1 MLKTRQKWLSIVLA
15 VMFLFTLVPFGA
27 HPALANTQ
35 YQTITAIPSFDPGKD
50 EAKNLNLATVYI
62 KIDPALADAEG
73 EAIVEV
79 LDSEGSK
86 LDIKSVDFEGISG
99 SNVSVADATYNPGDK
114 YAKLKVKAGSAT
126 AKSELT
132 LKLAVDAK
140 DAAAGDVQV
149 RFSNASG
156 ILENGSVV
164 AAVAKGAGVEVS
176 VDKVVAIGDGG
187 GDVTFTV
194 QENTLYGLDNTVGKN
209 TVKFKLP
216 NGFTW
221 EDGSGS
227 VKLVS
232 GQLVDSSGTTITD
245 SNISTVFKVYE
256 DERELQVKV
265 LKGFSYAEDSS
276 SKIRLEVSGTIKVD
290 TSVAKYGDV
299 TVTLGGESTVT
310 PSDVVVANYGDYSAS
325 LKSIEVKSIQPGQFD
340 QEIGKFAI
348 DEALPGSLVA
358 GRTIELT
365 LPENVKWEQYPK
377 FSSGDSKNVGS
388 FAIDNFEAVGTSGR
402 TIKAK
407 ITQATS
413 GNKPTEI
420 VFKDGKV
427 TAAADF
433 TGKIE
438 LTVGGSAGV
447 TGTVVVAEA
456 KAPVTASASSTPSVI
471 IGERGQAA
479 GDLMITESAAEVFQ
493 KDLDA
498 SDMLIDGASKKL
510 DADPG
515 YLVIKAPEGV
525 RFDVTPTVTVSDG
538 DLEIDTVQRYSD
550 DNMVKIKI
558 KSQSAKASTI
568 KISNI
573 KLTVDR
579 TVPVG
584 DLELK
589 IGGTALVENSMDG
602 FFPDNEWIAKASVAK
617 VITPAPSETQA
628 TVKFVIGD
636 KNYNVNGVNYTMDVA
651 PYVDSGRTFVPIR
664 YLAYALGVNP
674 ENIYFNNDTQSAI
687 LLKDGTSVE
696 FTIGSNIM
704 KLGSVSIP
712 MDVAA
717 QVVNG
722 RIMLP
727 ARYVANA
734 FGYYNVGYDE
744 ATQTVTISK

>member
-1 MLKTRQKWLSIVLA
+1 MLKTRKKWLSIVLA

-27 HPALANTQ
+27 RPALANTQ

-50 EAKNLNLATVYI
+50 QAKTLELATVYI
-62 KIDPALADAEG
+62 KIDPALANAEG

-79 LDSEGSK
+79 VDSEGSK
-86 LDIKSVDFEGISG
+86 LDIISAKLNVISNGDSSVSE
-99 SNVSVADATYNPGDK
+99 VTYNSGDTF
-114 YAKLKVKAGSAT
+114 ATLKIKAPNTG
-126 AKSELT
+126 KSEFTLNLT
-132 LKLAVDAK
+132 VDAK
-140 DAAAGDVQV
+140 DAAGGDVKV

-156 ILENGSVV
+156 LLENGAVV

-187 GDVTFTV
+187 GKVTFTV

-221 EDGSGS
+221 DDNSSSYGIKLISGS
-227 VKLVS
+227 
-232 GQLVDSSGTTITD
+232 LVDANNNALSATD
-245 SNISTVFKVYE
+245 AFKVVA
-256 DERELQVKV
+256 DERELKVEV
-265 LKGFSYAEDSS
+265 LKAFKYAQGS

-310 PSDVVVANYGDYSAS
+310 PSDVVVANYGNYSAS
-325 LKSIEVKSIQPGQFD
+325 LKSIEVKSVQPGQFD

-348 DEALPGSLVA
+348 VEELPGTLVA
-358 GRTIELT
+358 DRTIELT

-388 FAIDNFEAVGTSGR
+388 FDIYAFEPVGTSGR

-407 ITQATS
+407 IKTVSS
-413 GNKPTEI
+413 GTKPTEI

-456 KAPVTASASSTPSVI
+456 KAPVTATASSVPRVI

-479 GDLMITESAAEVFQ
+479 GDLLITESAAEVFQ

-498 SDMLIDGASKKL
+498 SVLDSDKKL
-510 DADPG
+510 QSDPG

-568 KISNI
+568 KVSNI

-602 FFPDNEWIAKASVAK
+602 FFPDNEWVARATVAK

-628 TVKFVIGD
+628 TVKFVVGEKRYIVD
-636 KNYNVNGVNYTMDVA
+636 GVEYTMDVA

-664 YLAYALGVNP
+664 YLANALGVNP
-674 ENIYFNNDTQSAI
+674 ENIYFNNDTQSAV
-687 LLKDGTSVE
+687 LLKGGIAVE

-717 QVVNG
+717 QVVDG

-734 FGYYNVGYDE
+734 FGYYNIGYDE

>member
-1 MLKTRQKWLSIVLA
+1 MLKTKQKWLSIVLA

-50 EAKNLNLATVYI
+50 EAKNLELATVYI
-62 KIDPALADAEG
+62 KIDPALANANG

-79 LDSEGSK
+79 VDSEGSK
-86 LDIKSVDFEGISG
+86 LDIQSATLTGM
-99 SNVSVADATYNPGDK
+99 SNYSVANTNVTYTPGDTF
-114 YAKLKVKAGSAT
+114 AKLSVTSGVYN
-126 AKSELT
+126 AKSEFTLNLT
-132 LKLAVDAK
+132 VDAK

-221 EDGSGS
+221 KDGSGS
-227 VKLVS
+227 VKLLS
-232 GQLVDSSGTTITD
+232 GKLVDVNGNSLSETD
-245 SNISTVFKVYE
+245 AFKVIT
-256 DERELQVKV
+256 DERELKV
-265 LKGFSYAEDSS
+265 EVQKAFKYATGSP
-276 SKIRLEVSGTIKVD
+276 KIRLEVSGTIKVD

-636 KNYNVNGVNYTMDVA
+636 KNYNVNGVDYTMDVA

-664 YLAYALGVNP
+664 YLANALGVNP

>member
-1 MLKTRQKWLSIVLA
+1 
-15 VMFLFTLVPFGA
+15 MFLFTLVPFGA

-50 EAKNLNLATVYI
+50 EAKNLELATVYI
-62 KIDPALADAEG
+62 KIDPALANANG

-79 LDSEGSK
+79 VDSEGSK
-86 LDIKSVDFEGISG
+86 LDIQSATLTGM
-99 SNVSVADATYNPGDK
+99 SNYSVANTNVTYTPGDTF
-114 YAKLKVKAGSAT
+114 AKLSVTSGVYN
-126 AKSELT
+126 AKSEFTLNLT
-132 LKLAVDAK
+132 VDAK

-221 EDGSGS
+221 KDGSGS

-232 GQLVDSSGTTITD
+232 GNLVDVNGNSLTATD
-245 SNISTVFKVYE
+245 AFKVIT
-256 DERELQVKV
+256 DERELKV
-265 LKGFSYAEDSS
+265 EVQKAFKYATGS

-348 DEALPGSLVA
+348 DEDLPGSLVA

-365 LPENVKWEQYPK
+365 LPENVKWEQYPT

-388 FAIDNFEAVGTSGR
+388 FAIEDFEAVGTNGR

-407 ITQATS
+407 ITTATS
-413 GNKPTEI
+413 GTKPTEI

-456 KAPVTASASSTPSVI
+456 KAPVTASASSVPSVI

-479 GDLMITESAAEVFQ
+479 GDLMITESAAEVIQ

-498 SDMLIDGASKKL
+498 SDLVIDGEHKKL

-589 IGGTALVENSMDG
+589 IGGTALIENSMDG
-602 FFPDNEWIAKASVAK
+602 FFPDNEWAARASVAK

-636 KNYNVNGVNYTMDVA
+636 KNYTVNGVNYTMDVA

-664 YLAYALGVNP
+664 YLANALGVNP

-696 FTIGSNIM
+696 FTIGSNVM

>member
-1 MLKTRQKWLSIVLA
+1 MVKTRKKWLSIVLA
-15 VMFLFTLVPFGA
+15 VMFLFTLVPFGVQ
-27 HPALANTQ
+27 PANAAAT
-35 YQTITAIPSFDPGKD
+35 YQTLTAIPSFDPGKD
-50 EAKNLNLATVYI
+50 AAKDLELATVYI
-62 KIDPALADAEG
+62 KIDPALANTEG
-73 EAIVEV
+73 SAIVEV
-79 LDSEGSK
+79 VDADGAK
-86 LDIKSVDFEGISG
+86 LDIKAAVIDKVYNTNISTAEFVYTSGDNFGKINIKSG
-99 SNVSVADATYNPGDK
+99 SS
-114 YAKLKVKAGSAT
+114 T
-126 AKSELT
+126 AKAELT
-132 LKLAVDAK
+132 LKLTVDAK
-140 DAAAGDVQV
+140 DAAAGDVKV

-156 ILENGSVV
+156 LLENGAVV

-187 GDVTFTV
+187 GKVTFTV

-221 EDGSGS
+221 DDNSSSYGIKLISGS
-227 VKLVS
+227 
-232 GQLVDSSGTTITD
+232 LVDANNNALSATD
-245 SNISTVFKVYE
+245 AFKVVP
-256 DERELQVKV
+256 DERELKV
-265 LKGFSYAEDSS
+265 EVQKAFNYAQGS

-310 PSDVVVANYGDYSAS
+310 PSDVVVANYGNYSAS
-325 LKSIEVKSIQPGQFD
+325 LKSIEVKSVQPGQFD

-348 DEALPGSLVA
+348 VEELPGTLVA
-358 GRTIELT
+358 DRTIELT

-388 FAIDNFEAVGTSGR
+388 FDIYAFEPVGTSGR

-407 ITQATS
+407 IKTVSS
-413 GNKPTEI
+413 GTKPTEI

-447 TGTVVVAEA
+447 SGTVVVAEA
-456 KAPVTASASSTPSVI
+456 KAPVTATASSVPRVI

-479 GDLMITESAAEVFQ
+479 GDLLITESAAEVFQ

-498 SDMLIDGASKKL
+498 SVLDSKKKL
-510 DADPG
+510 ESDPG

-538 DLEIDTVQRYSD
+538 DVEIDTVQRYSD

-568 KISNI
+568 KVSNI

-602 FFPDNEWIAKASVAK
+602 FFPDNEWVARATVAK

-628 TVKFVIGD
+628 TVKFVVGEKRYVVD
-636 KNYNVNGVNYTMDVA
+636 GVEYTMDVA

-664 YLAYALGVNP
+664 YLANALGVNP
-674 ENIYFNNDTQSAI
+674 ENIYFNNDTQSAV
-687 LLKDGTSVE
+687 LLKGGIAVE

-717 QVVNG
+717 QVVDG

-734 FGYYNVGYDE
+734 FGYYNIGYDE